1 MFKTAVQLCTG
12 DDEVKESRKLA
23 SDIAD
28 ATVTDT
34 VFPRHSRSHT
44 VGSDISRQNKVPLC
58 LPFIS
63 DSISAA
69 VRRCIVQ
76 AQLQDD
82 VRLVNIPN
90 ENIRSQLVRNR
101 LYDRQ
106 CISESCIVCPYGR
119 TGDCA
124 QMGVIYQLQ
133 CLTCSETYI
142 GETGRTLGVRI
153 KEHLADKRRGSLIT
167 PLGRHKHQSHGGE
180 DFDVKCMILAHE
192 TETSARK
199 TLEAFWISVR
209 NPSMNNKNEFLSIT
223 NDFMPFV
230 PLCEL

>member
-28 ATVTDT
+28 ANGYT
-34 VFPRHSRSHT
+34 VFQRHSRSHT
-44 VGSDISRQNKVPLC
+44 VSSDISRQNKVPLC

-63 DSISAA
+63 DNISAA

-90 ENIRSQLVRNR
+90 KNIRSQLVRNR

-124 QMGVIYQLQ
+124 QTGVIYQLQ

-153 KEHLADKRRGSLIT
+153 KEHLADKYATIIIHVYTWRHSFIQVFGSIIVRLLRT
-167 PLGRHKHQSHGGE
+167 LGGAVGE
-180 DFDVKCMILAHE
+180 LSFG
-192 TETSARK
+192 
-199 TLEAFWISVR
+199 SVR
-209 NPSMNNKNEFLSIT
+209 LLLSVLGT
-223 NDFMPFV
+223 KSRF
-230 PLCEL
+230 